1 MASTEFSN
9 RVYTWFRISMR
20 TIAIAS
26 LTVLMFLVPA
36 FRAVETLPPQLSDSE
51 FWGLIAD
58 SSEDGGTFL
67 SENFLSNERGF
78 QYVIPPLLQTIQS
91 GGVYMGVGPEQNFTY
106 MSAFHPKIAFVVDIR
121 RQNMIEHLL
130 YKAVFEMSPNRV
142 EFMSRLFSRKA
153 PAELNADSSVDELFS
168 AFAALPLE
176 PEYHQKNLQSVKDLL
191 WKEHKFG
198 LTTEDEASL
207 EHVYDAIVKAGTTL
221 GYSVSDPNLA
231 NRIITTRIFD
241 VATGTSDVAVLSAGD
256 LETAIRLFR
265 FPVNPADPQGG
276 TATRVNVS
284 AFPTYTDLMTATDG
298 SGVNRSYLAS
308 EGNYRIV
315 REMQKNNL
323 IVPLVGDFAGPK
335 AIQAVGKYLNDH
347 NATVS
352 VFYLSNVEQ
361 YLTPTEK
368 LKRFYENVATLP
380 LNSSSSFIR
389 SAQATGVQP
398 GIVQSYS
405 SPIRDVL
412 DAVIEDRAQTF
423 NDILRLS
430 H

>member
-1 MASTEFSN
+1 
-9 RVYTWFRISMR
+9 MR
-20 TIAIAS
+20 TLTIAS
-26 LTVLMFLVPA
+26 LTVLLFLVPA
-36 FRAVETLPPQLSDSE
+36 FRAVETLPAQINDSE
-51 FWGLIAD
+51 FWKLIED

-78 QYVIPPLLQTIQS
+78 QYVIPPLLQKIQP

-106 MSAFHPKIAFVVDIR
+106 VAAFHPKIAFVVDIR

-130 YKAVFEMSPNRV
+130 YKAVFEMSSNRV
-142 EFMSRLFSRKA
+142 EFLSRLFSRTA
-153 PAELNADSSVDELFS
+153 PAGLTADSSVDELFS
-168 AFAALPLE
+168 GFAAAPLD
-176 PEYHQKNLQSVKDLL
+176 PDYHQKNLQSVKDLL
-191 WKEHKFG
+191 RNQHKFA
-198 LTTEDEASL
+198 LTTDDEASL
-207 EHVYDAIVKAGTTL
+207 EHVYDAITKAGTAL

-231 NRIITTRIFD
+231 NRVITTRIFD
-241 VATGTSDVAVLSAGD
+241 VATGTSDVAVLNAGD

-265 FPVNPADPQGG
+265 FPVNPANPQGI
-276 TATRVNVS
+276 AQTRVNVS
-284 AFPTYTDLMTATDG
+284 AFPTYTDLMTGTDG
-298 SGVNRSYLAS
+298 NGINRSYLAS
-308 EGNYRIV
+308 EANYRTV
-315 REMQKNNL
+315 REMQLKNL

-335 AIQAVGKYLNDH
+335 AIQAVGKYLRDH
-347 NATVS
+347 NSTVS

-368 LKRFYENVATLP
+368 LKRFYGNVATLP

-405 SPIRDVL
+405 SPIREVM
-412 DAVIEDRAQTF
+412 DAVIEDRAQSF
-423 NDILRLS
+423 NDILLLS

>member
-1 MASTEFSN
+1 M
-9 RVYTWFRISMR
+9 
-20 TIAIAS
+20 IAS
-26 LTVLMFLVPA
+26 LTVLLFLVPA
-36 FRAVETLPPQLSDSE
+36 FRAVETLPAQLSDSE
-51 FWGLIAD
+51 FWGLVSD

-78 QYVIPPLLQTIQS
+78 QYVIPPLLQKIES

-106 MSAFHPKIAFVVDIR
+106 VSAFHPKIAFVVDIR
-121 RQNMIEHLL
+121 RQNMIQHLL
-130 YKAVFEMSPNRV
+130 YKAAFEMSANRA
-142 EFMSRLFSRKA
+142 EFLSLLFSRKA
-153 PAELNADSSVDELFS
+153 PAALNADSTVDELFR
-168 AFAALPLE
+168 AYAAVPMD

-191 WKEHKFG
+191 WKQHKFG
-198 LTTEDEASL
+198 LTAEDETSL

-231 NRIITTRIFD
+231 GRVFTTRIFD
-241 VATGTSDVAVLSAGD
+241 ATTGLSSVTVLSPTD
-256 LETAIRLFR
+256 LATQYQILHI
-265 FPVNPADPQGG
+265 PDSPNDPEVLVSPPRYSVG
-276 TATRVNVS
+276 T
-284 AFPTYTDLMTATDG
+284 FPTYADLMTATDG
-298 SGVNRSYLAS
+298 SGVRRSYLAS
-308 EGNYRIV
+308 ENNYKTV
-315 REMQKNNL
+315 REMQQKNL
-323 IVPLVGDFAGPK
+323 IVPIVGDFAGPK
-335 AIQAVGKYLNDH
+335 AIQSVGKYLNDH

-352 VFYLSNVEQ
+352 IFYLSNVEQ

-405 SPIRDVL
+405 SPIRDVM
-412 DAVIEDRAQTF
+412 DAVLDDSAKSF

>member
-1 MASTEFSN
+1 M
-9 RVYTWFRISMR
+9 RVLT
-20 TIAIAS
+20 IAS
-26 LTVLMFLVPA
+26 LTVLLFVVPA
-36 FRAVETLPPQLSDSE
+36 FRAVETLPTQLSDSE

-78 QYVIPPLLQTIQS
+78 QYVIPPLLQKIQP

-106 MSAFHPKIAFVVDIR
+106 VAAFHPKIAFVVDIR

-130 YKAVFEMSPNRV
+130 YKSVFEMSPTRV
-142 EFMSRLFSRKA
+142 DFLSRLFSRKA
-153 PAELNADSSVDELFS
+153 PAELTADSSADELFS
-168 AFAALPLE
+168 AFASVPLD

-191 WKEHKFG
+191 WKQHKFG
-198 LTTEDEASL
+198 LTTEDQASL
-207 EHVYDAIVKAGTTL
+207 EHVYDAISKAGTTL
-221 GYSVSDPNLA
+221 GYSVSDPNYA
-231 NRIITTRIFD
+231 NRVISTRILD
-241 VATGTSDVAVLSAGD
+241 VATGASDVAVLRAGD
-256 LETAIRLFR
+256 LETAIQLFR
-265 FPVNPADPQGG
+265 NFPVNPGAPQGVG
-276 TATRVNVS
+276 TTTKASVS
-284 AFPTYTDLMTATDG
+284 PFPTYTDLMTATDANG
-298 SGVNRSYLAS
+298 LNRSYLAS
-308 EGNYRIV
+308 ENNYRTV
-315 REMQKNNL
+315 REMQLKNL
-323 IVPLVGDFAGPK
+323 VVPLVGDFSGPK
-335 AIQAVGKYLNDH
+335 AIQAVGKYLSDH

-405 SPIRDVL
+405 SPIREVM
-412 DAVIEDRAQTF
+412 DAVIEDRAVSF
-423 NDILRLS
+423 NDLLRLS

>member
-1 MASTEFSN
+1 M
-9 RVYTWFRISMR
+9 RIL
-20 TIAIAS
+20 TIAS
-26 LTVLMFLVPA
+26 LTVLLFVVPA
-36 FRAVETLPPQLSDSE
+36 FRAVETLPAQLSDSE
-51 FWGLIAD
+51 FWRLSAD

-78 QYVIPPLLQTIQS
+78 QYVIPPLLQKIQS

-106 MSAFHPKIAFVVDIR
+106 VAAFRPKIAFVVDIR
-121 RQNMIEHLL
+121 RQNVIEHLL
-130 YKAVFEMSPNRV
+130 YKSVFEMSPNRV
-142 EFMSRLFSRKA
+142 EFLSRLFSRKA
-153 PAELNADSSVDELFS
+153 PPELTANSTVDELFS
-168 AFAALPLE
+168 AYATVPLD

-191 WKEHKFG
+191 WKQHKFE
-198 LTTEDEASL
+198 LTAEDEASL
-207 EHVYDAIVKAGTTL
+207 EHVYDAISKAGTNL
-221 GYSVSDPNLA
+221 GYSVSDPNLM
-231 NRIITTRIFD
+231 NRDITTRIFD
-241 VATGTSDVAVLSAGD
+241 VATGTSDLAVLSAGD
-256 LETAIRLFR
+256 LETAIRLFH
-265 FPVNPADPQGG
+265 FPINPGNPQGV
-276 TATRVNVS
+276 APARVNVT
-284 AFPTYTDLMTATDG
+284 AFPTYSDLMTSTDG

-308 EGNYRIV
+308 ENNYRIV
-315 REMQKNNL
+315 REMQQKNL
-323 IVPLVGDFAGPK
+323 IVPIVGDFAGPQ
-335 AIQAVGKYLNDH
+335 AIQAVGKYLSDH

-412 DAVIEDRAQTF
+412 DAVIEDRAVSF

>member
-1 MASTEFSN
+1 
-9 RVYTWFRISMR
+9 MR
-20 TIAIAS
+20 TITIAS
-26 LTVLMFLVPA
+26 LTVFLFLVPA
-36 FRAVETLPPQLSDSE
+36 FRAVETLPTQLSDSE
-51 FWGLIAD
+51 FWGLITD

-78 QYVIPPLLQTIQS
+78 QYVIPPLLQKIQT

-106 MSAFHPKIAFVVDIR
+106 LSAFHPKIAFIVDIR

-130 YKAVFEMSPNRV
+130 YKAVFEMSSNRA
-142 EFMSRLFSRKA
+142 EFLSRLFSRKSTA
-153 PAELNADSSVDELFS
+153 VLNADSTVDELF
-168 AFAALPLE
+168 AAYATVPVD
-176 PEYHQKNLQSVKDLL
+176 PEYQRDNLQSVKDLL
-191 WKEHKFG
+191 WKQHKFG

-207 EHVYDAIVKAGTTL
+207 DHVYEAITKAGTTL

-231 NRIITTRIFD
+231 GRVITTRIFD
-241 VATGTSDVAVLSAGD
+241 TTTGISDVTVLSPTD
-256 LETAIRLFR
+256 LANQYRIL
-265 FPVNPADPQGG
+265 PIPGSPNNPEVLVGPPRY
-276 TATRVNVS
+276 TVS

-315 REMQKNNL
+315 REMQQKNL

-335 AIQAVGKYLNDH
+335 AIQAVGKYLSDH

-361 YLTPTEK
+361 YLTPAPK
-368 LKRFYENVATLP
+368 LRLFYENVATLP

-405 SPIRDVL
+405 SPVRDVM
-412 DAVIEDRAQTF
+412 DAVIEGRAQSF

>member
-1 MASTEFSN
+1 MSSN
-9 RVYTWFRISMR
+9 R
-20 TIAIAS
+20 AE
-26 LTVLMFLVPA
+26 FL
-36 FRAVETLPPQLSDSE
+36 
-51 FWGLIAD
+51 
-58 SSEDGGTFL
+58 
-67 SENFLSNERGF
+67 
-78 QYVIPPLLQTIQS
+78 
-91 GGVYMGVGPEQNFTY
+91 
-106 MSAFHPKIAFVVDIR
+106 
-121 RQNMIEHLL
+121 
-130 YKAVFEMSPNRV
+130 
-142 EFMSRLFSRKA
+142 SRLFSRKA
-153 PAELNADSSVDELFS
+153 PAGLNANSSVDELFS
-168 AFAALPLE
+168 AYATVPLD
-176 PEYHQKNLQSVKDLL
+176 PEYHQKNLQSVKDVL
-191 WKEHKFG
+191 WKQHKFG
-198 LTTEDEASL
+198 LTTEDETSL
-207 EHVYDAIVKAGTTL
+207 EHVYDAITKAGTTL

-231 NRIITTRIFD
+231 NRVITTRIFD

-284 AFPTYTDLMTATDG
+284 TFPTYTDLMTATDG

-308 EGNYRIV
+308 EGNYKSV
-315 REMQKNNL
+315 REMQQKNL
-323 IVPLVGDFAGPK
+323 VVPIVGDFAGPK
-335 AIQAVGKYLNDH
+335 AIQAVGKYLSDH

-352 VFYLSNVEQ
+352 IFYLSNVEQ
-361 YLTPTEK
+361 YLTPTPT

-405 SPIRDVL
+405 SPMRDVL
-412 DAVIEDRAQTF
+412 DAVIDDRALTF